1 MISKFLQYIPHLI
14 NIDQTL
20 SGCKL
25 RKIFYQ
31 PYVILKFSKQIKD
44 FFVLWNIFNFFKKK
58 KNLLIFIL
66 AVMLNLLI
74 VKKETVVLQR

>member
-58 KNLLIFIL
+58 KKKLLIFTL

-74 VKKETVVLQR
+74 VKKETVV